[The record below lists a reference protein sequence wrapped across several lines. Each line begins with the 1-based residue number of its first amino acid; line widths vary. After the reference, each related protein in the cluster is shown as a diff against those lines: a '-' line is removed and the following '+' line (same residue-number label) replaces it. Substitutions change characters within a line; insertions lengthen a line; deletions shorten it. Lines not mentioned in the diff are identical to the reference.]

1 MHDIVI
7 DNISKSFGAVKV
19 FDGFSAVLRA
29 GRIYRLTAPSG
40 AGKTTLLR
48 MLMKLEKPDDGGIRG
63 IPKEISAVFQ
73 EDRLLEELSVYD
85 NIAIAADMPMR
96 SEKSDRHTAKIG
108 GKEMHMSRN
117 VTETK
122 SCGKAANGRENI
134 YAADVRQGS
143 SDVYAVNAQ
152 QDRITASLKELG
164 IEEYADKPVMEL
176 SGGMKRRAAL
186 IRAML
191 HDSELVL
198 LDEPFTGL
206 DDETR
211 SRAAQYLLGTLN
223 GRTCVIASHII
234 DPSIE
239 ACSELIDI

>member
-19 FDGFSAVLRA
+19 FDGFSAVLQA

-48 MLMKLEKPDDGGIRG
+48 MLMKLEKPDGGSIRG
-63 IPKEISAVFQ
+63 IPKGISAVFQ
-73 EDRLLEELSVYD
+73 EDRLLEELSIYD

-96 SEKSDRHTAKIG
+96 SDKFNRHTAKAR
-108 GKEMHMSRN
+108 GKELLMRRDAHGSQSGCRDAHG
-117 VTETK
+117 
-122 SCGKAANGRENI
+122 SENA
-134 YAADVRQGS
+134 YAVNVRQGS
-143 SDVYAVNAQ
+143 SDVYAADAQ
-152 QDRITASLKELG
+152 KDRIMTSLTELG
-164 IEEYADKPVMEL
+164 LAEYADRPVMEL

-191 HDSELVL
+191 HASELVL

-206 DDETR
+206 DDEAR
-211 SRAAQYLLGTLN
+211 SRAARYLLDTLN

-234 DPSIE
+234 DPDIE